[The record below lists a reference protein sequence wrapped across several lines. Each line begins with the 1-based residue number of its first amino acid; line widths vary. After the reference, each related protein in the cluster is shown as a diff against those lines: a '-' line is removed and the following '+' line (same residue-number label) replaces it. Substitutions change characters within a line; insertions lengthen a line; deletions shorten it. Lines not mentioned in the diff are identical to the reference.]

1 MASYP
6 LQELLVR
13 WETER
18 FTTEQIIGHIL
29 QHLTSQEKR
38 ILKLES
44 KASKEEIED
53 LKKQQ

>member
-6 LQELLVR
+6 LEELLLR

-29 QHLTSQEKR
+29 QHLQSHEKR
-38 ILKLES
+38 LLKLEATDS
-44 KASKEEIED
+44 KINKPKPSK
-53 LKKQQ
+53 Q

>member
-29 QHLTSQEKR
+29 QHLASQEKR

-44 KASKEEIED
+44 KASKEELED
-53 LKKQQ
+53 LRKQQ

>member
-29 QHLTSQEKR
+29 QHLAEHNKR
-38 ILKLES
+38 LLKLEATDS
-44 KASKEEIED
+44 KSERIKP
-53 LKKQQ
+53 KSS

>member
-6 LQELLVR
+6 LKELLVR

-29 QHLTSQEKR
+29 QHMQVHEKR
-38 ILKLES
+38 LLKLES
-44 KASKEEIED
+44 TASKSQD
-53 LKKQQ
+53 SKQKTN